1 MATKTVPGSVVNRRS
16 LFPEGTFSGTIKE
29 IKDDKSPNGNIG
41 SIAFQLVDNEL
52 IEGDKDPGKRPH
64 FVRIPVW
71 LEVKG
76 KRGKTEVLLTSEI
89 DAEDDDVPFMLRQ
102 AVGQF
107 AQLAACLGQAEVLPD
122 GGVEFAD
129 DLEAF
134 IEAFRGDDDGSE
146 FEGEELEF
154 VVEHRRYI
162 SKSGPNDGKTM
173 TAVNTDFVIPT
184 EEEEEQEKEEE
195 EPPPRTKK
203 SKPKRSKTK
212 KVEAEPEGDDEGEG
226 EDEPKP
232 KGSGKSKFRRK
243 ARK

>member
-41 SIAFQLVDNEL
+41 SIAFQLVDNQL

-107 AQLAACLGQAEVLPD
+107 AQLAACLGQAEALPD
-122 GGVEFAD
+122 GGVEFTD
-129 DLEAF
+129 DLETF
-134 IEAFRGDDDGSE
+134 IEAFRGDEDGSE

-162 SKSGPNDGKTM
+162 PKSGPNEGRKM

-203 SKPKRSKTK
+203 STKRSKAK
-212 KVEAEPEGDDEGEG
+212 PEGNDEGEG
-226 EDEPKP
+226 EDEEKP
-232 KGSGKSKFRRK
+232 KGSGKVKFKRR